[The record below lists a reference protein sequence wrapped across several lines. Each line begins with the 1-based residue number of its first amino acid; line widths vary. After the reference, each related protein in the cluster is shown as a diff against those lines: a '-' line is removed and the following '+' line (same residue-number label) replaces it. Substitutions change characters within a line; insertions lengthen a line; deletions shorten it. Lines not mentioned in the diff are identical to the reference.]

1 MAARAGVTAGAL
13 LGAFTYLVQSLLP
26 ALHTLMTALGAA
38 GSRLLVVLDRIIG
51 PERPEPRPERTRAAE
66 PERAGGW
73 GAYGRRRPPVR
84 SPHSRQRPVR
94 PPARAAGPSPPGRR
108 PRSPAPATTHRT
120 SRDAR
125 RTAPAPRPW
134 NCGP

>member
-66 PERAGGW
+66 AERAGGW
-73 GAYGRRRPPVR
+73 GRSGAGGNPYGARTRGSAPSGPGAGGGAVA
-84 SPHSRQRPVR
+84 
-94 PPARAAGPSPPGRR
+94 ARATDAIPGPGDD
-108 PRSPAPATTHRT
+108 APDLG
-120 SRDAR
+120 DAR